1 MWRVCLRVCVC
12 EHNLLFPDYSQCFRS
27 STPSDSSPNYASILP
42 LPSPRPTTSEGD
54 VPISWLYTDD
64 TDGSTDPPEPTVAP
78 SYPVLHACLVLGGD
92 VPSCVA
98 QAQLYGQLLYE
109 HTVNSLQKPAPDEAT
124 PSAIEV
130 IKQKHPY
137 AEVINGTVPTTA
149 AEGGEQPGTQSQK
162 PQVIAANFPFVVVQG
177 GGADGAETAIEKVP
191 SKDQYVSEEF
201 PHAVVV
207 QGPGAGGQAAGGSR
221 PEDYPHAQVID
232 TPTITNAD
240 ALPILQQVLNKVQY
254 VQETFPHAQLIDPAV
269 SAAVNTQIN
278 NPIKDLKNPDGA
290 KPTDTQ
296 RENEAAESVP
306 VFPDDAA
313 EDQPSGAVDEPP
325 AGEES
330 PGAAFLTYAEG
341 IEHTQ
346 ATNLVIQNIQ
356 QVIQSVRPQ
365 AQAQKPSQ
373 DADTE
378 QTDDAKGA
386 GGAEDAEK
394 KPGEDAGAHRDFKK
408 DAKAQLIERLFP
420 HAQVIPNRPRTRG
433 RGL

>member
-1 MWRVCLRVCVC
+1 M
-12 EHNLLFPDYSQCFRS
+12 RS
-27 STPSDSSPNYASILP
+27 SGHFRNATPSASPPSLSSILP

-54 VPISWLYTDD
+54 VPISWLYTDA

-98 QAQLYGQLLYE
+98 QAQLYGQLLFE
-109 HTVNSLQKPAPDEAT
+109 HTVNSLQKPATDEAT

-137 AEVINGTVPTTA
+137 AEVINGTIPTTA
-149 AEGGEQPGTQSQK
+149 EGEGEGEEQPGTQNQK
-162 PQVIAANFPFVVVQG
+162 PPTKGQVIAANFPHAVVQG
-177 GGADGAETAIEKVP
+177 GGAQGAETAIEKVP
-191 SKDQYVSEEF
+191 SKDQYITEEF

-207 QGPGAGGQAAGGSR
+207 QGPAAGGNR

-240 ALPILQQVLNKVQY
+240 ALPILQQVLNKVHY
-254 VQETFPHAQLIDPAV
+254 VQQTFPHAQIDPAV
-269 SAAVNTQIN
+269 SAAVNTQII
-278 NPIKDLKNPDGA
+278 NPIKDLKVPS
-290 KPTDTQ
+290 DTQ

-313 EDQPSGAVDEPP
+313 DASSGVL
-325 AGEES
+325 
-330 PGAAFLTYAEG
+330 LTPLHAEG

-346 ATNLVIQNIQ
+346 ATNQVIQNIQ

-365 AQAQKPSQ
+365 AQKPGQ
-373 DADTE
+373 DADTA
-378 QTDDAKGA
+378 QSDDAQGKG
-386 GGAEDAEK
+386 DADDVAKENEK
-394 KPGEDAGAHRDFKK
+394 DAGPHRDFKK

-420 HAQVIPNRPRTRG
+420 HAQVVPNRPLHRG
-433 RGL
+433 KGL